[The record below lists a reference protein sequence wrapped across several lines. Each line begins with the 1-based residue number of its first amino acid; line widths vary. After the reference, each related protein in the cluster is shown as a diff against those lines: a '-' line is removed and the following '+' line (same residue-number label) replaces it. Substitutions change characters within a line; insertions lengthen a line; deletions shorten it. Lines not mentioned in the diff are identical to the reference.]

1 MRRGSGG
8 SNVVHRLIF
17 TLCIYATALRKE
29 VGLPPSYEANAWL
42 PTPRWPDPRVFRLP
56 RYRSPLRWA
65 TREDLTLEH
74 LSGLMPAKVRH
85 SDYMLTWL
93 ASRWNPSKCSHN
105 LTAPS
110 RAPPLWME
118 ARARL
123 PLRITERAIDV
134 RTHSQIIYC
143 DVFPS
148 RSSSHDS
155 TSRIISFRT
164 SGMLIWCPLA
174 TITYLLF
181 AAVAPQR

>member
-1 MRRGSGG
+1 MTPPGAFMVNRRPPWSKGAGWSTGCL
-8 SNVVHRLIF
+8 LIA
-17 TLCIYATALRKE
+17 IIGK
-29 VGLPPSYEANAWL
+29 
-42 PTPRWPDPRVFRLP
+42 
-56 RYRSPLRWA
+56 RYA

-85 SDYMLTWL
+85 SDYTLTWL